1 MSKQQNQLK
10 QMKKLTIIWGAC
22 LLFMVAILLTIGI
35 VFNKKNKFY
44 MDMENKLEN
53 AAQKYVDQSFLYPKE
68 DGKELKVTYT
78 ELKESGFIKKI
89 EVNNEECD
97 GYVAV
102 TKKDIAYHYKG
113 YIKCPEYKTKN
124 YQN

>member
-1 MSKQQNQLK
+1 MSKQQSQLK
-10 QMKKLTIIWGAC
+10 QMRKLTIVGGIC

-35 VFNKKNKFY
+35 VFNNKNKFY
-44 MDMENKLEN
+44 IDMENKLEN

-78 ELKESGFIKKI
+78 ELKDSGFIKKI
-89 EVNNEECD
+89 EVNNKECD
-97 GYVAV
+97 GYVTV
-102 TKKDIAYHYKG
+102 TKKAIAYHYKG
-113 YIKCPEYKTKN
+113 YLNCPEYKTKN